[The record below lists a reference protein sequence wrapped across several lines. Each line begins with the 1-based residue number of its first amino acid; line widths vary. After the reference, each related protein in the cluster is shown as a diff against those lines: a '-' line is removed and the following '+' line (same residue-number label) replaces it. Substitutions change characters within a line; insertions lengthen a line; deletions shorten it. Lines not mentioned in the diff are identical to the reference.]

1 MMKLIQFPNQSQ
13 RVSNNRNTFVLLVF
27 LATLFSCTSNQ
38 STEQIAADATA
49 TNLPEATAIP
59 LSIDKGPGMEEF
71 IAHCQTCHTARYV
84 FMQPKLSRAAWE
96 KTVDKMIKVY
106 GAEIDSATSV
116 KIIDYL
122 LARQ

>member
-1 MMKLIQFPNQSQ
+1 MIQFQKIFQ
-13 RVSNNRNTFVLLVF
+13 KASNKRNTFFLLVLLS
-27 LATLFSCTSNQ
+27 TLFSCTSNN
-38 STEQIAADATA
+38 STDQTAADATA
-49 TNLPEATAIP
+49 TNLPEATAVP

-106 GAEIDSATSV
+106 GAEIDSVAAV

-122 LARQ
+122 VALK

>member
-27 LATLFSCTSNQ
+27 LATLFSCTSNH
-38 STEQIAADATA
+38 STEQIDADATA
-49 TNLPEATAIP
+49 TNLPEATAVP

-71 IAHCQTCHTARYV
+71 IAHCQSCHTARYV

-122 LARQ
+122 LSRQ

>member
-13 RVSNNRNTFVLLVF
+13 RVSNNPNTFVLLVF
-27 LATLFSCTSNQ
+27 LATLFSCTSNHP
-38 STEQIAADATA
+38 TKEIAADATA
-49 TNLPEATAIP
+49 TNLPEATAVP